1 MALLTIRYFT
11 YHSRMILMRVPTDL
25 PLGLSSRGGMGGQG
39 MRWDGRAGEGQEA
52 GRRGDPQ
59 LVIFEKKKPSI
70 FWWQQKNGIPRGV
83 SIVHASE

>member
-39 MRWDGRAGEGQEA
+39 MRWDGRAGEGRAGEGQEA

-70 FWWQQKNGIPRGV
+70 F
-83 SIVHASE
+83 

>member
-59 LVIFEKKKPSI
+59 LVIFEKKETLDLLMATEKWYSTRS
-70 FWWQQKNGIPRGV
+70 KYRTCL
-83 SIVHASE
+83 